1 MSNLALTVEQQDD
14 IKGYCCPFSISCMT
28 GEEIERT
35 QNLIATNPVA
45 KEFFKKHERLN
56 DQAVLLSAMEATC

>member
-1 MSNLALTVEQQDD
+1 
-14 IKGYCCPFSISCMT
+14 MT
-28 GEEIERT
+28 GEDIERT